1 MKFKH
6 ITLVSGLFLQVAVY
20 AQDHGRVF
28 GSVADPN
35 GKLPGA
41 TVTIQE
47 LSHSTETDLKG
58 EFSLNNIPPGTYT
71 VVVSYIGH
79 DDMVQEISISSGQVN
94 NLGTLTFSAATE
106 ELDAIV
112 INSYQAPSQAKA
124 YNIQKNA
131 AGIMN
136 VIASDAIGKLPDRNA
151 AEAVQRISGVSIERD
166 HGEGRYVTVRG
177 TPLQWNS
184 TLINGSRMPTSEG
197 TSDNSSGTRTSPLD
211 IFPSEMIE
219 YVQLSKA
226 ITPDMEG
233 DAIGGSVNFITKT
246 APDRKILNLTA
257 SGGYND
263 QVRKGLYGA
272 SFLYGDRSKN
282 EKFGYMVAASYWKR
296 NWGTDNME
304 IVYNPGDHSIENLQ
318 LRDYNGI
325 RRTAGIN
332 TGFEYKFNYNHK
344 LFLRAIYTDFQD
356 DERAVENIYNFT
368 ADDFTMRV
376 RQGIVGINLYGGEF
390 GGIHNSDSGKWKFD
404 WKTALYATEME
415 ARKPKGSNSKYS
427 SYLLAMFST
436 PMTYNRLAPD
446 GKRYLDIDGPAGYR
460 GDSYKNLAPRMN
472 GTVTPDDMLL
482 TQLIA
487 IDMGSYERDWVGE
500 LNLEHRP
507 SEKLTIKTGAK
518 LKIKYLE
525 RGNPMNIFAYL
536 GGNDHP
542 VSMGS
547 LGSSPFPYN
556 GGFLSELGDTYRNS
570 MMPGISLD
578 QLGNLFSEE
587 NLNNPLF
594 YHIGMDENNPNS
606 AASFY
611 KGNED
616 VYAAYVMGDYRL
628 GNNLRMIGGIRYEHT
643 KIKYTGNEVTIREDK
658 TAEIK
663 PATSES
669 SFNAFLPM
677 VHLKYSPQNNFN
689 VRFAYTRTFARANFS
704 DLNPTES
711 RSLLSTPP
719 TISRGNIDLKPTFA
733 NNFDLLGEYFFDDI
747 GIVNAG
753 VFYKSLE
760 NVIYTAQ
767 NFQVIEGNLYRLTQP
782 ENSESGWLAGFEVG
796 INKRLSFLPGVLSGL
811 GVDANYT
818 FTKSEMQV
826 PNYSVNS
833 ENEVVITKSKEALP
847 NQSKHI
853 FNAALFYE
861 KGKTMVRIAGNFKG
875 EALAV
880 VQGNPENYRW
890 YDKNF
895 TVDLSAS
902 YKISKKITAFVEVNN
917 LTNAPLRYYQGTSNR
932 PEQLEYYSLRGM
944 AGVNINLF

>member
-1 MKFKH
+1 MKLKH
-6 ITLVSGLFLQVAVY
+6 MSLMAGLFFQAAVY

-28 GSVADPN
+28 GSVADTN

-41 TVTIQE
+41 SVSVQE
-47 LSHSTETDLKG
+47 LEYTTETDLQG
-58 EFSLNNIPPGTYT
+58 EFSLNSIPPGKYT
-71 VVVSYIGH
+71 VIVSYLGH
-79 DDMVQEISISSGQVN
+79 SDLVYEVEVLSGQVN
-94 NLGTLTFSAATE
+94 NLGTLTFTTDSE
-106 ELDAIV
+106 ELQGIV
-112 INSYQAPSQAKA
+112 ITSYQAPSQAKA

-211 IFPSEMIE
+211 IFPAEMIE

-226 ITPDMEG
+226 ITPDIEG

-246 APDRKILNLTA
+246 APDKRTLNLTA

-263 QVRKGLYGA
+263 QVRDGSYGA

-282 EKFGYMVAASYWKR
+282 EKFGYMIAASYWKR

-304 IVYNPGDHSIENLQ
+304 VVYNPEDHSLENLQ
-318 LRDYNGI
+318 LRDYNGV

-332 TGFEYKFNYNHK
+332 TGFEYRFNHNHK

-356 DERAVENIYNFT
+356 DERAIENIYNFT
-368 ADDFTMRV
+368 ENDFSMRV
-376 RQGIVGINLYGGEF
+376 RQGIIGINLYGGEL
-390 GGIHNSDSGKWKFD
+390 GGIHDSDSGKWKFD
-404 WKTALYATEME
+404 WKGAMYATDMQS
-415 ARKPKGSNSKYS
+415 RKPKDSNSKHS
-427 SYLLAMFST
+427 SYLMSVFST
-436 PMTYNRLAPD
+436 PMTYNGLAPD
-446 GKRYLDIDGPAGYR
+446 GKRYLDIDSPAGYQ

-472 GTVTPDDMLL
+472 GTVTPDDMML
-482 TQLIA
+482 TQLMA

-500 LNLEHRP
+500 MNLEYKP
-507 SEKLTIKTGAK
+507 SDKFTIKTGAK
-518 LKIKYLE
+518 LKAKYLE
-525 RGNPMNIFAYL
+525 RGNPMNIYAYL
-536 GGNDHP
+536 GGADNP
-542 VSMGS
+542 ISMGS
-547 LGSSPFPYN
+547 LEGRAFPYN
-556 GGFLSELGDTYRNS
+556 GGFLTELGNTYSNA

-587 NLNNPLF
+587 NLSNPLF
-594 YHIGMDENNPNS
+594 YHIAMDEKNPSS

-616 VYAAYVMGDYRL
+616 VYAAYVMGDYKL
-628 GNNLRMIGGIRYEHT
+628 NNNLRLIGGFRYEHT
-643 KIKYTGNEVTIREDK
+643 KIKYTGNEVVTLQDE
-658 TAEIK
+658 TVEIK
-663 PATSES
+663 PTTSTS
-669 SFNAFLPM
+669 SFDAFLPM
-677 VHLKYSPQNNFN
+677 LHLKYSPQGNFN
-689 VRFAYTRTFARANFS
+689 VRFAYTRTFARANFA

-711 RSLLSTPP
+711 RSLLSAPP
-719 TISRGNIDLKPTFA
+719 TISRGNIDLKPTFS

-753 VFYKSLE
+753 VFYKKLE

-767 NFQVIEGNLYRLTQP
+767 SFRVIDNSLYRLTQP

-796 INKRLSFLPGVLSGL
+796 INKRLSFLPGILSGL

-826 PNYSVNS
+826 PNYSADANG
-833 ENEVVITKSKEALP
+833 EVIVTTSQEPLP

-861 KGKTMVRIAGNFKG
+861 KGKTVVRVAGNFKG
-875 EALAV
+875 EALAI

-932 PEQLEYYSLRGM
+932 PEQLEYYSVRGM

>member
-1 MKFKH
+1 MNFKH
-6 ITLVSGLFLQVAVY
+6 IFLVAGLLSQVAVY

-28 GSVADPN
+28 GSIADNN

-41 TVTIQE
+41 VVMIQE
-47 LSHSTETDLKG
+47 LNYSVETDLKG
-58 EFSLNNIPPGTYT
+58 EFSLNNIPPGEYT
-71 VVVSYIGH
+71 LIVSYLGH
-79 DDMVQEISISSGQVN
+79 SDLVQEIVVSANHVN
-94 NLGTLTFSAATE
+94 NLGTLEFTTDSE
-106 ELDAIV
+106 ELEGIV
-112 INSYQAPSQAKA
+112 ITSYQAPSQAKA

-184 TLINGSRMPTSEG
+184 TLINGNRMPTSEG

-226 ITPDMEG
+226 ITPDIEG

-246 APDRKILNLTA
+246 APDRRTLNLTA

-263 QVRKGLYGA
+263 QVRDGIYGA

-282 EKFGYMVAASYWKR
+282 EKFGYMISGSYWKR

-304 IVYNPGDHSIENLQ
+304 VVYDPEDQSIENLQ
-318 LRDYNGI
+318 LRDYSGI
-325 RRTAGIN
+325 RRTAGLN
-332 TGFEYKFNYNHK
+332 SGFEYKFDHNHK

-356 DERAVENIYNFT
+356 DERAIENIYNFN
-368 ADDFTMRV
+368 DENFSMRV
-376 RQGIVGINLYGGEF
+376 RQGIVGISLYGGEF
-390 GGIHNSDSGKWKFD
+390 GGIHKSESGRWKFD
-404 WKTALYATEME
+404 WKASMYATDME
-415 ARKPKGSNSKYS
+415 SRKPKNSNSKHS
-427 SYLLAMFST
+427 SYLMSMFST
-436 PMTYNRLAPD
+436 PMTYNGLAPN
-446 GKRYLDIDGPAGYR
+446 GRRYLNIDGPAGYQ
-460 GDSYKNLAPRMN
+460 GDPYNNLAPNMSQD
-472 GTVTPDDMLL
+472 VTPDDMML

-500 LNLEHRP
+500 MNLDHAV
-507 SEKLTIKTGAK
+507 SDKLSFKAGAK
-518 LKIKYLE
+518 LRAKYLE
-525 RGNPMNIFAYL
+525 RGNPMNIYAYL
-536 GGNDHP
+536 GGSDHP
-542 VSMGS
+542 ISMGS
-547 LGSSPFPYN
+547 LETRPFPYN
-556 GGFLSELGDTYRNS
+556 GGFLTELGNTYQDA

-587 NLNNPLF
+587 NLDNPLY
-594 YHIGMDENNPNS
+594 YHIARDESNPS
-606 AASFY
+606 TAASFY
-611 KGNED
+611 RGNED
-616 VYAAYVMGDYRL
+616 VYATYLMGDYKISDEFRL
-628 GNNLRMIGGIRYEHT
+628 VGGVRYEHT
-643 KIKYTGNEVTIREDK
+643 KLKYTGNEVVTRDDN
-658 TAEIK
+658 TTEIN
-663 PATSES
+663 PTTSES
-669 SFNAFLPM
+669 SFDALLPM
-677 VHLKYSPQNNFN
+677 LHLKYTPVSNFN
-689 VRFAYTRTFARANFS
+689 IRFAYTRTFARANFA

-711 RSLLSTPP
+711 INLISSPP

-753 VFYKSLE
+753 VFYKRLE

-767 NFQVIEGNLYRLTQP
+767 SFQMIDNNLYRVTQP
-782 ENSESGWLAGFEVG
+782 ENSEKGWLAGFEVG
-796 INKRLSFLPGVLSGL
+796 INKRLSFLPGILSGL

-818 FTKSEMQV
+818 FTESEMQV
-826 PNYSVNS
+826 PNYSTN
-833 ENEVVITKSKEALP
+833 ENNEVIITRSAETLP

-861 KGKTMVRIAGNFKG
+861 KGKTMVRVAGNFKG
-875 EALAV
+875 AALAV

-902 YKISKKITAFVEVNN
+902 YKISKNITAFIEVNN
-917 LTNAPLRYYQGTSNR
+917 LTNAPLRYYQGTPER
-932 PEQLEYYSLRGM
+932 PEQIEYYSIRGM